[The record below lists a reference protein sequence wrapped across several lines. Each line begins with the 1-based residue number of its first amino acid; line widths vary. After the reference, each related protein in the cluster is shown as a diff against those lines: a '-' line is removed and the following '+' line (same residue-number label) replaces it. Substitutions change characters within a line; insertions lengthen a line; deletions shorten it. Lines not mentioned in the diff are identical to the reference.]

1 MKNERNKSV
10 MIIRNVLIENAAQ
23 PADIRIDNGCF
34 REIRAGLIPGENE
47 EVVDGENH
55 LLLPPF
61 IESHIHLDTCLTAG
75 NPCWNESGT
84 PFYPLGTGNVMDV
97 VMLGLHV
104 CQMLGYREIMKSY
117 ERVTTHA
124 AKTLHLGSSYGI
136 RVGNPA
142 DFIILDAPNFQEA
155 LNRHAAVLYSYR
167 RGRKLAKTR
176 PAVRALSF

>member
-10 MIIRNVLIENAAQ
+10 MIIRNVSIEN
-23 PADIRIDNGCF
+23 
-34 REIRAGLIPGENE
+34 
-47 EVVDGENH
+47 
-55 LLLPPF
+55 
-61 IESHIHLDTCLTAG
+61 
-75 NPCWNESGT
+75 
-84 PFYPLGTGNVMDV
+84 
-97 VMLGLHV
+97 
-104 CQMLGYREIMKSY
+104 
-117 ERVTTHA
+117 A

-136 RVGNPA
+136 TVGNPA